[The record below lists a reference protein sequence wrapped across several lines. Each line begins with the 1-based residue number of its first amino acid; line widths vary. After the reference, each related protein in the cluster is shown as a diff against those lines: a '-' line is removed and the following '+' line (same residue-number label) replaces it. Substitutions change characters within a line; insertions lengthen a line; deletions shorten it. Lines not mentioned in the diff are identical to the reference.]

1 MKIMKLQISSFF
13 SRRERSKSINYE
25 FEMKEF
31 HFEGDLMKPIEK
43 VSVDG
48 VITSKE
54 SELVLNLRVKTKLKV
69 TCSRCLDTFIYPIDF
84 EIEERFTS
92 IDETT
97 DSDVIFVKSDELD
110 ITDFVEREIISTL
123 PIKRLCSTDCKGLCH
138 NCGKNL
144 NRETCTCDNVDVD
157 VRLAGL
163 KALLENKEV

>member
-1 MKIMKLQISSFF
+1 MKLQISSLF
-13 SRRERSKSINYE
+13 SKREKTKSINYD

-31 HFEGDLMKPIEK
+31 YFEGDLIKPLDK
-43 VSVDG
+43 VLVDG
-48 VITSKE
+48 VVSSRE
-54 SELVLNLRVKTKLKV
+54 RELTISLKVKTKLNV

-123 PIKRLCSTDCKGLCH
+123 PIKRLCSLDCKGLCH
-138 NCGKNL
+138 ICGNNL
-144 NRETCTCDNVDVD
+144 NINTCTCDDADVD

>member
-31 HFEGDLMKPIEK
+31 HFEGDLMKPVEK

-69 TCSRCLDTFIYPIDF
+69 TCSRCLDTFIYPIDID
-84 EIEERFTS
+84 IEERFTNNK
-92 IDETT
+92 EL
-97 DSDVIFVKSDELD
+97 DSEEIMFVDGDTLD
-110 ITDFVEREIISTL
+110 ITEIIENSIISTL
-123 PIKRLCSTDCKGLCH
+123 PIKRLCKEDCNGLCSQCGANKNVE
-138 NCGKNL
+138 NCSCL
-144 NRETCTCDNVDVD
+144 DYDVD
-157 VRLAGL
+157 VRLAKLRELFG
-163 KALLENKEV
+163 E

>member
-1 MKIMKLQISSFF
+1 MKIQISDIVSGKG
-13 SRRERSKSINYE
+13 RHKNIDYT
-25 FEMKEF
+25 FEMNPFE
-31 HFEGDLMKPIEK
+31 FEGDIIKPVSSCSVQGDISSKDNILLLNINIK
-43 VSVDG
+43 V
-48 VITSKE
+48 
-54 SELVLNLRVKTKLKV
+54 NLEMN
-69 TCSRCLDTFIYPIDF
+69 CSRCLDTFIYPIDF